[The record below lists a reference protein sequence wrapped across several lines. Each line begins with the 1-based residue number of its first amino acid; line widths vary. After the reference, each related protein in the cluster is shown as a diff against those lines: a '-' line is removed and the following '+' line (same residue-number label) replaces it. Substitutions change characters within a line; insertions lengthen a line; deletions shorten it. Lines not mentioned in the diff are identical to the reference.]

1 MNDSGQDR
9 QDGRL
14 SRLRR
19 WAFDGP
25 ADETTATGFLR
36 TVVRICCIMADE
48 YMLTGISLRAAAL
61 TYSIILS
68 MIPML
73 AMSTAVLKGLGS
85 DNQLRVAAY
94 RLIDELEPEPPAS
107 QQSAPATPS
116 GNPPASA
123 ATRQSTARASLT
135 LTGHL
140 RSAVDTIFDYVDRT
154 NFAAL
159 GAFGIIGLLIVVILV
174 LSTVESAMN
183 AIWHTDRGRSLFRKV
198 MDYLALLILLPISIN
213 VALAG
218 DAILESPKMMGYISA
233 VIPSFWMIRMLLK
246 LIPFLF
252 VVLTLMLMY
261 LFFPAV
267 RVRTSAAFGGAV
279 FAAFTWFVV
288 LKIYV
293 VLQVGV
299 ANYNAIYGSFATVPL
314 FLIWLHLGW
323 TFILTGATLAYALQ
337 HRNHY
342 HLPGTSATPRR
353 RLQLA
358 FDILLAVYRNFD
370 LRRPTDLEELADAL
384 PCEKPSDLGEI
395 SGLLVKGGLLNRIGD
410 NGGEQFLPAAPA
422 ERISAAE
429 VIRLIL
435 GRDSVPSSGGRI
447 ADMIVRAAEQGVDDK
462 VLATAHSSLRVTDD
476 TA

>member
-1 MNDSGQDR
+1 MNDQERGHR
-9 QDGRL
+9 AGTL

-19 WAFDGP
+19 WAFAGP
-25 ADETTATGFLR
+25 VDERNLRGLAR
-36 TVVRICCIMADE
+36 TVARICCIMVDE
-48 YMLTGISLRAAAL
+48 FLLTGISLRAAAL

-85 DNQLRVAAY
+85 DNQLRTAAY
-94 RLIDELEPEPPAS
+94 RLIDELEPATAPPE
-107 QQSAPATPS
+107 APARP
-116 GNPPASA
+116 GDE
-123 ATRQSTARASLT
+123 TRQSAAAPKTAPESTLS

-140 RSAVDTIFDYVDRT
+140 RNAVDTIFDYVDRT

-159 GAFGIIGLLIVVILV
+159 GAFGIIGLLMVVILV

-233 VIPSFWMIRMLLK
+233 VIPSLWLIRMLLK

-267 RVRTSAAFGGAV
+267 KVRTSAAFGGAL

-342 HLPGTSATPRR
+342 HQPGAATTPRR
-353 RLQLA
+353 LLQLA

-370 LRRPTDLEELADAL
+370 RRRPTDLEELADRL
-384 PCEKPSDLGEI
+384 PCEKPSDLEKTA
-395 SGLLVKGGLLNRIGD
+395 SLLVKGGLLNRIGD
-410 NGGEQFLPAAPA
+410 NGEELLLPAAPA
-422 ERISAAE
+422 DRISAAE
-429 VIRLIL
+429 VVRLIL
-435 GRDSVPSSGGRI
+435 GREAVPSPGGHI

-462 VLATAHSSLRVTDD
+462 ILATAQPSAEEANH
-476 TA
+476 AA

>member
-1 MNDSGQDR
+1 MKDR
-9 QDGRL
+9 EKKRHGGII

-19 WAFDGP
+19 WASARP
-25 ADETTATGFLR
+25 AEEQKIMGFLR

-48 YMLTGISLRAAAL
+48 FLLTGISLRAAAL

-85 DNQLRVAAY
+85 DNQLRTAAY
-94 RLIDELEPEPPAS
+94 RLIDELEPE
-107 QQSAPATPS
+107 APARQAVPDTATTTSPAP
-116 GNPPASA
+116 NPDTGQQPPLS
-123 ATRQSTARASLT
+123 

-140 RSAVDTIFDYVDRT
+140 RNAVDTIFDYVDRT

-218 DAILESPKMMGYISA
+218 DAILESPKMMGYIST
-233 VIPSFWMIRMLLK
+233 VIPSLWLIRMLLK

-267 RVRTSAAFGGAV
+267 KVRTSAAFGGAV

-342 HLPGTSATPRR
+342 HFPGAPASPRR

-358 FDILLAVYRNFD
+358 FDILLTVYRNFD
-370 LRRPTDLEELADAL
+370 RRLPTDLEELADAL
-384 PCEKPSDLGEI
+384 PCEKPGDLEKVTR
-395 SGLLVKGGLLNRIGD
+395 LLVRGGLLNRIGD
-410 NGGEQFLPAAPA
+410 NGEEQFLPAAPA
-422 ERISAAE
+422 DRITAAE
-429 VIRLIL
+429 VIRLVL
-435 GRDSVPSSGGRI
+435 GRDSVPSTGGHI
-447 ADMIVRAAEQGVDDK
+447 ADMIIRAAEQGVDEK
-462 VLATAHSSLRVTDD
+462 ILVTVHPPTQVTDH
-476 TA
+476 AS

>member
-1 MNDSGQDR
+1 MNEQDAGR
-9 QDGRL
+9 QGGLL
-14 SRLRR
+14 SRLRK
-19 WAFDGP
+19 WAFNGP
-25 ADETTATGFLR
+25 VEEKNPRALLR
-36 TVVRICCIMADE
+36 TLARICCIMADE
-48 YMLTGISLRAAAL
+48 FLLTGISLRAAAL

-85 DNQLRVAAY
+85 DNQLRTAAY
-94 RLIDELEPEPPAS
+94 RLLDELEPA
-107 QQSAPATPS
+107 APAGQGSTPHDTTGAS
-116 GNPPASA
+116 PPLLQPA
-123 ATRQSTARASLT
+123 APGESPLS

-159 GAFGIIGLLIVVILV
+159 GAFGIIGLLIVIILV
-174 LSTVESAMN
+174 LSTVENAMN

-213 VALAG
+213 VAVAG

-233 VIPSFWMIRMLLK
+233 IIPSLWLIRMLLK
-246 LIPFLF
+246 FIPFLF

-261 LFFPAV
+261 LFFPAAK
-267 RVRTSAAFGGAV
+267 VRTSAAFGGAV
-279 FAAFTWFVV
+279 FAALTWFIV

-342 HLPGTSATPRR
+342 HFPGSRPTPRR
-353 RLQLA
+353 WLQMA
-358 FDILLAVYRNFD
+358 FDVLLTVYRNFD
-370 LRRPTDLEELADAL
+370 HRLPTGLEELARAL
-384 PCEKPSDLGEI
+384 PCEKPDDLEKTTR
-395 SGLLVKGGLLNRIGD
+395 LLVRGGLLNRIGD
-410 NGGEQFLPAAPA
+410 NGEEQFLPAAPA
-422 ERISAAE
+422 DRIAASE
-429 VIRLIL
+429 VVRLVL
-435 GRDSVPSSGGRI
+435 GRDSVPSTGGHI
-447 ADMIVRAAEQGVDDK
+447 ADMIIRAAEQGVDEK
-462 VLATAHSSLRVTDD
+462 ILATAHT
-476 TA
+476 TAQVPDHAD

>member
-1 MNDSGQDR
+1 MNKRAKSRRG
-9 QDGRL
+9 GIL
-14 SRLRR
+14 SRLRH
-19 WAFDGP
+19 WAFAGP
-25 ADETTATGFLR
+25 ADEKSAKGFLR
-36 TVVRICCIMADE
+36 TVARICCIMADE
-48 YMLTGISLRAAAL
+48 FLLTGISLRAAAL

-85 DNQLRVAAY
+85 DNQLRTAAY
-94 RLIDELEPEPPAS
+94 RLIDELEP
-107 QQSAPATPS
+107 ATPADQQNTPETGTGELSPSLVPETS
-116 GNPPASA
+116 G
-123 ATRQSTARASLT
+123 QSTLS

-218 DAILESPKMMGYISA
+218 DAILESPKMMDYISA
-233 VIPSFWMIRMLLK
+233 VIPSLWLIRMLLK

-267 RVRTSAAFGGAV
+267 KVRTSAAFGGAV

-342 HLPGTSATPRR
+342 HFPGSAATPRR

-358 FDILLAVYRNFD
+358 FDILLTVYSRFEQ
-370 LRRPTDLEELADAL
+370 RRPTALEELADDL
-384 PCEKPSDLGEI
+384 PCEKPSDLEEVTR
-395 SGLLVKGGLLNRIGD
+395 LLIQGGLLNRVGD
-410 NGGEQFLPAAPA
+410 NGEELFLPAAPA
-422 ERISAAE
+422 DRIAAAE
-429 VIRLIL
+429 VIRLVL
-435 GRDSVPSSGGRI
+435 GRDSVPSTGGHI
-447 ADMIVRAAEQGVDDK
+447 ADMIIRAAEQGVDDK
-462 VLATAHSSLRVTDD
+462 ILATAHTPDQVTDH
-476 TA
+476 AA